1 MVKAVGHPQKGP
13 GRPMETASIILAA
26 GRGSRMEG
34 YDGNKTLLPLCPEKS
49 PWAGTRPIL
58 VEIISNLPPGPKA
71 VVVHYRKEDV
81 IEATRHLGIA
91 FCDQPR
97 LDGTG
102 GALLAARPFLE
113 SVECENVIITM
124 GDVPLVRDETYRRL
138 LEPLEN
144 RNLVVL
150 GFRPQSRKQY
160 GVLEIE
166 SGRVKRIIEW
176 KYLKGL
182 PEDRRDALRICNAGI
197 YAARRKDILAY
208 LPTLEARPHRVE
220 KTVAGRPRQLKEF
233 FITDL
238 VEYMNEDG
246 RDVGCLLAEDETE
259 VMGVDD
265 FSSLERARRTYRA
278 RRL

>member
-1 MVKAVGHPQKGP
+1 
-13 GRPMETASIILAA
+13 METASIILAA

-34 YDGNKTLLPLCPEKS
+34 YNGNKTLLPLCPEGS
-49 PWAGTRPIL
+49 PWAGARPIL

-71 VVVHYRKEDV
+71 VVVHYRKEDIV
-81 IEATRHLGIA
+81 ETTRQLELIY
-91 FCDQPR
+91 CEQPR

-102 GALLAARPFLE
+102 GALLAARGFLE
-113 SVECENVIITM
+113 RLECEHVIITM
-124 GDVPLVRDETYRRL
+124 GDVPLVREETYRRL
-138 LEPLEN
+138 LQPLNN
-144 RNLVVL
+144 RSLVVL
-150 GFRPQSRKQY
+150 GFRPPSRKQY

-182 PEDRRDALRICNAGI
+182 PEERRDALRICNAGI

-220 KTVAGRPRQLKEF
+220 KTIAGRNRWLKEF

-246 RDVGCLLAEDETE
+246 RDVGCLIAEDETE

-265 FSSLERARRTYRA
+265 FSSLERARRIYRA